1 MRTTIDIDE
10 KLLDQVVELTGEKTK
25 SKAVG
30 AALREFLRGLRLDE
44 MMAVAGTMEFDEDW
58 DVWRRTELGRLRK
71 AETHDHSTVST
82 GSGR

>member
-1 MRTTIDIDE
+1 MRTTLNIDE
-10 KLLDQVVELTGEKTK
+10 KLLEEVVKLTGEKTK

-30 AALREFLRGLRLDE
+30 RALREFLRGLRLDE
-44 MMAVAGTMEFDEDW
+44 LMAMAGTMEFDENW